1 MKRES
6 KMEEV
11 KGKMEDCHT
20 DSELLTQ
27 FHKNKPQLRFSG
39 FDDDWEEKKL
49 GEVSDRVTR
58 KNENLESTL
67 PLTISAQYGLVDQI
81 TFFNNQI
88 ASTTN
93 LRNYFL
99 VKNGEFAYN
108 KSYSA
113 GYPWGAI
120 KRLDRYEKGV
130 LSTLYIVF
138 KPKNINSDYL
148 LSYYDTD
155 KWYKQVSE
163 IAAEGA
169 RNHGLLNIA
178 PNDFFQ
184 TTFYAPKSENEQQK
198 IGTILSKFDSLIQA
212 KTKKLESLKAAKKSL
227 LQKCFPKEGEKV
239 PEMRFAG
246 FSGEWEE
253 KTIGEIAEIITGG
266 TPSTSHED
274 YWFPK
279 EIPWLSSGEV
289 NKKYILFTDD
299 YISKKGFSNSSAHW
313 IKSNSVL
320 IALAGQG
327 KTRGTVAI
335 NMIPLTTNQS
345 IAGII
350 LNNEMDTNFVFQ
362 SLERKYEAI
371 RKMSS
376 GDGSRGGLNKQL
388 VSEITFMCP
397 LTLNEQQ
404 KIGQFFAKYDSLIS
418 LQKKEIENLKTIKKS
433 LLQKMF
439 V

>member
-1 MKRES
+1 MN
-6 KMEEV
+6 EEV
-11 KGKMEDCHT
+11 KGKKC
-20 DSELLTQ
+20 
-27 FHKNKPQLRFSG
+27 PQLRFSG

-49 GEVSDRVTR
+49 GNVSDRVTR

-81 TFFNNQI
+81 TFFNNQV

-148 LSYYDTD
+148 LSYYDTN

-184 TTFYAPKSENEQQK
+184 TTFIAPLSELEQQK
-198 IGTILSKFDSLIQA
+198 IGTFLSHVDSLIQA
-212 KTKKLESLKAAKKSL
+212 KTKKLESLKAVKKSL
-227 LQKCFPKEGEKV
+227 LQKCFPKAGEKV

-246 FSGEWEE
+246 FSGDWEE
-253 KTIGEIAEIITGG
+253 KKLGDVITVNSGKDYKHLDEGNIPVYGTGG
-266 TPSTSHED
+266 YMLSVNAKLSDIDAVGIGRKGTIDNPLYLKAPFWTVDTLFFMTANNGFDLKFIYNLSQNIDWKSMDESTS
-274 YWFPK
+274 
-279 EIPWLSSGEV
+279 IPSLSKNNIVDVE
-289 NKKYILFTDD
+289 
-299 YISKKGFSNSSAHW
+299 
-313 IKSNSVL
+313 VL
-320 IALAGQG
+320 I
-327 KTRGTVAI
+327 
-335 NMIPLTTNQS
+335 PP
-345 IAGII
+345 
-350 LNNEMDTNFVFQ
+350 
-362 SLERKYEAI
+362 SLE
-371 RKMSS
+371 
-376 GDGSRGGLNKQL
+376 
-388 VSEITFMCP
+388 
-397 LTLNEQQ
+397 EQQ
-404 KIGQFFAKYDSLIS
+404 KIGQFFSKYDSLITA
-418 LQKKEIENLKTIKKS
+418 QQKEIDKLKDIKKA

-439 V
+439 I

>member
-1 MKRES
+1 MKQ
-6 KMEEV
+6 
-11 KGKMEDCHT
+11 T
-20 DSELLTQ
+20 
-27 FHKNKPQLRFSG
+27 KNVPQLRFSG

-49 GEVSDRVTR
+49 GNVSDRVTR

-184 TTFYAPKSENEQQK
+184 TTFVAPMSEIEQQK
-198 IGTILSKFDSLIQA
+198 IGAFLSHVDSLIQA
-212 KTKKLESLKAAKKSL
+212 KTKKLESLKAVKKSL
-227 LQKCFPKEGEKV
+227 LQKCFPKAGEKV
-239 PEMRFAG
+239 PEIRFAG
-246 FSGEWEE
+246 FSGDWEE
-253 KTIGEIAEIITGG
+253 KKLTDEVELYSGLTYTPKDVEEYGTLVLRSSNVQNGEIELEDNVFVDPKVVNSKNVEKGDIIVVVRNGSRALIGKHAQIKTTMHNTVIGAFMTGIKAPNPEFMNALLSTDAFTREVEINLGATINQITN
-266 TPSTSHED
+266 STFESMSF
-274 YWFPK
+274 YFPK
-279 EIPWLSSGEV
+279 TIE
-289 NKKYILFTDD
+289 
-299 YISKKGFSNSSAHW
+299 
-313 IKSNSVL
+313 
-320 IALAGQG
+320 
-327 KTRGTVAI
+327 
-335 NMIPLTTNQS
+335 
-345 IAGII
+345 
-350 LNNEMDTNFVFQ
+350 
-362 SLERKYEAI
+362 
-371 RKMSS
+371 
-376 GDGSRGGLNKQL
+376 
-388 VSEITFMCP
+388 
-397 LTLNEQQ
+397 EQQ
-404 KIGQFFAKYDSLIS
+404 ALGSFFSKYDSLVS
-418 LQKKEIENLKTIKKS
+418 AQQKEIDKLKDIKKS

>member
-1 MKRES
+1 MKE
-6 KMEEV
+6 
-11 KGKMEDCHT
+11 T
-20 DSELLTQ
+20 
-27 FHKNKPQLRFSG
+27 KNVPQLRFSG
-39 FDDDWEEKKL
+39 FNDDWEVKKL

-81 TFFNNQI
+81 TFFNNQV

-184 TTFYAPKSENEQQK
+184 TIFATPMSEIEQQK
-198 IGTILSKFDSLIQA
+198 IGAFLSHVDSLIQA
-212 KTKKLESLKAAKKSL
+212 NTKKLESLKAVKKSL
-227 LQKCFPKEGEKV
+227 LQKCFPKAGQKV
-239 PEMRFAG
+239 PEMRFAE
-246 FSGEWEE
+246 FSGDWEE
-253 KTIGEIAEIITGG
+253 KKLGEIAEKF
-266 TPSTSHED
+266 D
-274 YWFPK
+274 Y
-279 EIPWLSSGEV
+279 
-289 NKKYILFTDD
+289 
-299 YISKKGFSNSSAHW
+299 
-313 IKSNSVL
+313 
-320 IALAGQG
+320 
-327 KTRGTVAI
+327 
-335 NMIPLTTNQS
+335 
-345 IAGII
+345 
-350 LNNEMDTNFVFQ
+350 
-362 SLERKYEAI
+362 
-371 RKMSS
+371 
-376 GDGSRGGLNKQL
+376 GLNAAATDFDGKNKYLRITDIDDENRYFKYDDVSSPDCILSESENYLLKENDIVFARTGASVGKSYIYNKQDGI
-388 VSEITFMCP
+388 VY
-397 LTLNEQQ
+397 
-404 KIGQFFAKYDSLIS
+404 FAGFLIRAHIKQEYDSLFIFQNT
-418 LQKKEIENLKTIKKS
+418 L
-433 LLQKMF
+433 
-439 V
+439 

>member
-1 MKRES
+1 MKE
-6 KMEEV
+6 
-11 KGKMEDCHT
+11 T
-20 DSELLTQ
+20 
-27 FHKNKPQLRFSG
+27 KNVPQLRFSG
-39 FDDDWEEKKL
+39 FDDDWEVKKL

-58 KNENLESTL
+58 KNENFESTL

-81 TFFNNQI
+81 TFFNNQV

-184 TTFYAPKSENEQQK
+184 TIFATPMSEIEQQK
-198 IGTILSKFDSLIQA
+198 IGAFLSHVDSLIQA
-212 KTKKLESLKAAKKSL
+212 NTKKLESLKAVKKSL
-227 LQKCFPKEGEKV
+227 LQKCFPKAGQKV

-246 FSGEWEE
+246 FSGDWEE
-253 KTIGEIAEIITGG
+253 KKLGEFCKLFGRIGFRGYTEKDLVKEGEGAITLS
-266 TPSTSHED
+266 PSNIVDGIMNYSKCT
-274 YWFPK
+274 
-279 EIPWLSSGEV
+279 
-289 NKKYILFTDD
+289 
-299 YISKKGFSNSSAHW
+299 YISWYKYEESPE
-313 IKSNSVL
+313 IKINNGDILLVKTGSTF
-320 IALAGQG
+320 G
-327 KTRGTVAI
+327 KTALVTNLPCEATINPQFVVIKNIKIDNIFLSYLLSHDLIQNQINSTVVGGAI
-335 NMIPLTTNQS
+335 PTMSQEVIKNFNILIPSAT
-345 IAGII
+345 
-350 LNNEMDTNFVFQ
+350 
-362 SLERKYEAI
+362 K
-371 RKMSS
+371 
-376 GDGSRGGLNKQL
+376 
-388 VSEITFMCP
+388 
-397 LTLNEQQ
+397 EQQ
-404 KIGQFFAKYDSLIS
+404 KIGHFFSKYDSLIS
-418 LQKKEIENLKTIKKS
+418 AQQKEIDKLKDIKKS

>member
-1 MKRES
+1 MK
-6 KMEEV
+6 
-11 KGKMEDCHT
+11 
-20 DSELLTQ
+20 Q
-27 FHKNKPQLRFSG
+27 AKNVPQLRFSG

-49 GEVSDRVTR
+49 GNVSDRVTR

-81 TFFNNQI
+81 TFFNNQV

-184 TTFYAPKSENEQQK
+184 TTFAAPISEIEQQK
-198 IGTILSKFDSLIQA
+198 IGAFLSHVDSLIQT
-212 KTKKLESLKAAKKSL
+212 KTKKLESLKAVKKSL
-227 LQKCFPKEGEKV
+227 LQKCFPKAGEKV
-239 PEMRFAG
+239 PEMRFAE
-246 FSGEWEE
+246 FSGDWEE
-253 KTIGEIAEIITGG
+253 KKLGDVITVNSGKDYKHLDEGNIPVYGTGG
-266 TPSTSHED
+266 YMLSVNAKLSDIDAVGIGRKGTIDNPLYLKAPFWTVDTLFFMTANNGFDLKFIYNLSQNIDWKSMDESTS
-274 YWFPK
+274 
-279 EIPWLSSGEV
+279 IPSLSKNNIVDVE
-289 NKKYILFTDD
+289 
-299 YISKKGFSNSSAHW
+299 
-313 IKSNSVL
+313 VL
-320 IALAGQG
+320 I
-327 KTRGTVAI
+327 
-335 NMIPLTTNQS
+335 PP
-345 IAGII
+345 
-350 LNNEMDTNFVFQ
+350 
-362 SLERKYEAI
+362 SLE
-371 RKMSS
+371 
-376 GDGSRGGLNKQL
+376 
-388 VSEITFMCP
+388 
-397 LTLNEQQ
+397 EQQ
-404 KIGQFFAKYDSLIS
+404 KIGQFFSKYDSLIS
-418 LQKKEIENLKTIKKS
+418 AQQKEIDKLKDIKKS

>member
-1 MKRES
+1 MKE
-6 KMEEV
+6 
-11 KGKMEDCHT
+11 T
-20 DSELLTQ
+20 
-27 FHKNKPQLRFSG
+27 KNVPQLRFSG

-49 GEVSDRVTR
+49 GNVSDRVTR

-81 TFFNNQI
+81 TFFNNQV

-184 TTFYAPKSENEQQK
+184 TTFAAPMSEIEQQK
-198 IGTILSKFDSLIQA
+198 IGAFLSHVDSLIQA
-212 KTKKLESLKAAKKSL
+212 KTKKLESFKAVKKAL
-227 LQKCFPKEGEKV
+227 LQKSFPKAGEKV

-362 SLERKYEAI
+362 SLERKYDAI

-376 GDGSRGGLNKQL
+376 GDESRGGLNKQL

-397 LTLNEQQ
+397 PKFEEQQ
-404 KIGQFFAKYDSLIS
+404 KIGQFFSKYDSLIS
-418 LQKKEIENLKTIKKS
+418 VQQKEIEKLKDIKKS

>member
-1 MKRES
+1 MKE
-6 KMEEV
+6 
-11 KGKMEDCHT
+11 T
-20 DSELLTQ
+20 
-27 FHKNKPQLRFSG
+27 KNVPQLRFSG
-39 FDDDWEEKKL
+39 FDDDWEVKKL

-81 TFFNNQI
+81 TFFNNQV

-184 TTFYAPKSENEQQK
+184 TIFATPMSEIEQQK
-198 IGTILSKFDSLIQA
+198 IGAFLSHVDSLIQA
-212 KTKKLESLKAAKKSL
+212 NTKKLESLKAVKKSL
-227 LQKCFPKEGEKV
+227 LQKCFPKAGQKV

-246 FSGEWEE
+246 FSGDWEE
-253 KTIGEIAEIITGG
+253 KKLGEFCKLFGRIGFRGYTEKDLVKEGEGAITLS
-266 TPSTSHED
+266 PSNIVDGIMNYSKCT
-274 YWFPK
+274 
-279 EIPWLSSGEV
+279 
-289 NKKYILFTDD
+289 
-299 YISKKGFSNSSAHW
+299 YISWYKYEESPE
-313 IKSNSVL
+313 IKINNGDILLVKTGSTF
-320 IALAGQG
+320 G
-327 KTRGTVAI
+327 KTALVTNLPCEATINPQFVVIKNIKIDNIFLSYLLSHDLIQNQINSTVVSGAI
-335 NMIPLTTNQS
+335 PTMSQEVIKNFNILIPSAT
-345 IAGII
+345 
-350 LNNEMDTNFVFQ
+350 
-362 SLERKYEAI
+362 K
-371 RKMSS
+371 
-376 GDGSRGGLNKQL
+376 
-388 VSEITFMCP
+388 
-397 LTLNEQQ
+397 EQQ
-404 KIGQFFAKYDSLIS
+404 KIGHFFSKYDSLIS
-418 LQKKEIENLKTIKKS
+418 AQQKEIDKLKDIKKS

>member
-1 MKRES
+1 
-6 KMEEV
+6 MEEV
-11 KGKMEDCHT
+11 KSKMEDCHT

-27 FHKNKPQLRFSG
+27 FHKNTPQLRFSG
-39 FDDDWEEKKL
+39 FDDEWEEKKL
-49 GEVSDRVTR
+49 GNVSDRVTR

-81 TFFNNQI
+81 TFFNNQV

-184 TTFYAPKSENEQQK
+184 TTFYAPMSEIEQQK
-198 IGTILSKFDSLIQA
+198 IGTFLSHVDSLIQE
-212 KTKKLESLKAAKKSL
+212 KTKKLESLKAVKKSL
-227 LQKCFPKEGEKV
+227 LQKCFPKDGEKV

-246 FSGEWEE
+246 FSGDWEE
-253 KTIGEIAEIITGG
+253 MKLGEVCEINPSSNLPSVFEYVDLESVLGSEMISHRTEFKNNAPSRAQRLAKKGDVFYQTVRPYQKNNYLFELDFTNYVFSTG
-266 TPSTSHED
+266 
-274 YWFPK
+274 YAQLRPK
-279 EIPWLSSGEV
+279 EINSKFLMCQIQSDTFV
-289 NKKYILFTDD
+289 NM
-299 YISKKGFSNSSAHW
+299 
-313 IKSNSVL
+313 VL
-320 IALAGQG
+320 E
-327 KTRGTVAI
+327 KCTGTSYPAI
-335 NMIPLTTNQS
+335 NSTELS
-345 IAGII
+345 GI
-350 LNNEMDTNFVFQ
+350 
-362 SLERKYEAI
+362 SL
-371 RKMSS
+371 
-376 GDGSRGGLNKQL
+376 L
-388 VSEITFMCP
+388 VSNDFI
-397 LTLNEQQ
+397 EQQ
-404 KIGQFFAKYDSLIS
+404 KIGQFFSKYDSLIS
-418 LQKKEIENLKTIKKS
+418 AQQKEIDKLKDIKKS

>member
-1 MKRES
+1 MKE
-6 KMEEV
+6 
-11 KGKMEDCHT
+11 T
-20 DSELLTQ
+20 
-27 FHKNKPQLRFSG
+27 KNVPQLRFSG
-39 FDDDWEEKKL
+39 FDDDWEVKKL

-58 KNENLESTL
+58 KNENFESTL

-81 TFFNNQI
+81 TFFNNQV

-184 TTFYAPKSENEQQK
+184 TIFATPMSEIEQQK
-198 IGTILSKFDSLIQA
+198 IGAFLSHVDSLIQA
-212 KTKKLESLKAAKKSL
+212 NTKKLESLKAVKKSL
-227 LQKCFPKEGEKV
+227 LQKCFPKAGQKV

-246 FSGEWEE
+246 FSGDWEE
-253 KTIGEIAEIITGG
+253 KKLGEFCKLFGRIGFRGYTEKDLVKEGEGAITLS
-266 TPSTSHED
+266 PSNIVDGIMNYSKCT
-274 YWFPK
+274 
-279 EIPWLSSGEV
+279 
-289 NKKYILFTDD
+289 
-299 YISKKGFSNSSAHW
+299 YISWYKYEESPE
-313 IKSNSVL
+313 IKINNGDILLVKTGSTF
-320 IALAGQG
+320 G
-327 KTRGTVAI
+327 KTALVTNLPCEATINPQFVVIKNIKIDNIFLSYLLSHDLIQNQINSTVVGGAI
-335 NMIPLTTNQS
+335 PTMSQEVIKNFNILIPSAT
-345 IAGII
+345 
-350 LNNEMDTNFVFQ
+350 
-362 SLERKYEAI
+362 K
-371 RKMSS
+371 
-376 GDGSRGGLNKQL
+376 
-388 VSEITFMCP
+388 
-397 LTLNEQQ
+397 EQQ
-404 KIGQFFAKYDSLIS
+404 KIGHFFSKYNSLIS
-418 LQKKEIENLKTIKKS
+418 AQQKEIDKLKDIKKS

>member
-1 MKRES
+1 MKET
-6 KMEEV
+6 KKV
-11 KGKMEDCHT
+11 
-20 DSELLTQ
+20 
-27 FHKNKPQLRFSG
+27 PQLRFSA
-39 FDDDWEEKKL
+39 FDDEWEEKKL

-81 TFFNNQI
+81 TFFNNQV

-138 KPKNINSDYL
+138 NPKNINSDYL

-184 TTFYAPKSENEQQK
+184 TTFAAPMSELEQQK
-198 IGTILSKFDSLIQA
+198 IGTFLSHVDSLIQA
-212 KTKKLESLKAAKKSL
+212 KTKKLESLKAVKKSL
-227 LQKCFPKEGEKV
+227 LQKCFPKDGEKA
-239 PEMRFAG
+239 PQMRFKG
-246 FSGEWEE
+246 FSEDWENIKFSE
-253 KTIGEIAEIITGG
+253 FCSFYSGG
-266 TPSTSHED
+266 TPTAGNTEYYNGD
-274 YWFPK
+274 
-279 EIPWLSSGEV
+279 IPFIRSGEIHQDRTELFLSQSGYDSSSAKMV
-289 NKKYILFTDD
+289 IAGTILYALYGANSGDVSISKITGAINQAILAIIPNEN
-299 YISKKGFSNSSAHW
+299 YISTF
-313 IKSNSVL
+313 
-320 IALAGQG
+320 
-327 KTRGTVAI
+327 
-335 NMIPLTTNQS
+335 
-345 IAGII
+345 I
-350 LNNEMDTNFVFQ
+350 L
-362 SLERKYEAI
+362 Y
-371 RKMSS
+371 
-376 GDGSRGGLNKQL
+376 
-388 VSEITFMCP
+388 
-397 LTLNEQQ
+397 
-404 KIGQFFAKYDSLIS
+404 
-418 LQKKEIENLKTIKKS
+418 
-433 LLQKMF
+433 
-439 V
+439 

>member
-1 MKRES
+1 MN
-6 KMEEV
+6 EEV
-11 KGKMEDCHT
+11 KGKK
-20 DSELLTQ
+20 S
-27 FHKNKPQLRFSG
+27 PQLRFSG
-39 FDDDWEEKKL
+39 FDEGWEEKKL
-49 GEVSDRVTR
+49 GEFSDRVTR

-81 TFFNNQI
+81 TFFNNQV

-184 TTFYAPKSENEQQK
+184 TTFAAPMSEIEQQK
-198 IGTILSKFDSLIQA
+198 IGTFLSHVDSLIQA
-212 KTKKLESLKAAKKSL
+212 KTKKLESLKAVKKSL
-227 LQKCFPKEGEKV
+227 LQKCFPKAGEKV

-246 FSGEWEE
+246 FSGDWEE
-253 KTIGEIAEIITGG
+253 KKLGDFGEVCMCRRIFKEQTSDSGEIPFFKIGTFGGSPDAFITRNLFNEYRTKYPYPKIGDILISAAGTIGRSVEYDGSDVYYQDSNIVWLNHNNELHTSFLKTFYEIVNWFGIEG
-266 TPSTSHED
+266 STIQRL
-274 YWFPK
+274 Y
-279 EIPWLSSGEV
+279 
-289 NKKYILFTDD
+289 N
-299 YISKKGFSNSSAHW
+299 SN
-313 IKSNSVL
+313 
-320 IALAGQG
+320 
-327 KTRGTVAI
+327 
-335 NMIPLTTNQS
+335 
-345 IAGII
+345 I
-350 LNNEMDTNFVFQ
+350 LNT
-362 SLERKYEAI
+362 SI
-371 RKMSS
+371 S
-376 GDGSRGGLNKQL
+376 
-388 VSEITFMCP
+388 IP
-397 LTLNEQQ
+397 PTLAEQQ
-404 KIGQFFAKYDSLIS
+404 KIGQFFSKYDSLIS
-418 LQKKEIENLKTIKKS
+418 AQQKEIDKLKDIKKS

-439 V
+439 I

>member
-1 MKRES
+1 MKE
-6 KMEEV
+6 
-11 KGKMEDCHT
+11 T
-20 DSELLTQ
+20 
-27 FHKNKPQLRFSG
+27 KNVPQLRFSG
-39 FDDDWEEKKL
+39 FDDDWEVKKL

-58 KNENLESTL
+58 KNENFESTL

-81 TFFNNQI
+81 TFFNNQV

-184 TTFYAPKSENEQQK
+184 TIFATPMSEIEQQK
-198 IGTILSKFDSLIQA
+198 IGAFLSHVDSLIQA
-212 KTKKLESLKAAKKSL
+212 NTKKLESLKAVKKSL
-227 LQKCFPKEGEKV
+227 LQKCFPKAGQKV

-246 FSGEWEE
+246 FSGDWEE
-253 KTIGEIAEIITGG
+253 KKLGGKETGRILQTI
-266 TPSTSHED
+266 
-274 YWFPK
+274 WK
-279 EIPWLSSGEV
+279 
-289 NKKYILFTDD
+289 N
-299 YISKKGFSNSSAHW
+299 W
-313 IKSNSVL
+313 I
-320 IALAGQG
+320 
-327 KTRGTVAI
+327 
-335 NMIPLTTNQS
+335 
-345 IAGII
+345 
-350 LNNEMDTNFVFQ
+350 
-362 SLERKYEAI
+362 
-371 RKMSS
+371 
-376 GDGSRGGLNKQL
+376 
-388 VSEITFMCP
+388 
-397 LTLNEQQ
+397 
-404 KIGQFFAKYDSLIS
+404 
-418 LQKKEIENLKTIKKS
+418 
-433 LLQKMF
+433 
-439 V
+439 

>member
-1 MKRES
+1 MKE
-6 KMEEV
+6 
-11 KGKMEDCHT
+11 T
-20 DSELLTQ
+20 
-27 FHKNKPQLRFSG
+27 KNVPQLRFSG
-39 FDDDWEEKKL
+39 FDDDWEVKKL

-81 TFFNNQI
+81 TFFNNQV

-178 PNDFFQ
+178 PNDFFL
-184 TTFYAPKSENEQQK
+184 TTFAAPMSEIEQQK
-198 IGTILSKFDSLIQA
+198 IGTFLSHVDSLIQA
-212 KTKKLESLKAAKKSL
+212 KTKKLESLKAVKKSL
-227 LQKCFPKEGEKV
+227 LQKCFPKAGEKV
-239 PEMRFAG
+239 PEMRFAE
-246 FSGEWEE
+246 FSGDWEE
-253 KTIGEIAEIITGG
+253 KKLGEIANIYDGTHQTPKYQSTGVK
-266 TPSTSHED
+266 
-274 YWFPK
+274 F
-279 EIPWLSSGEV
+279 LSVE
-289 NKKYILFTDD
+289 NIKNLETDKYISTADFVKDFKI
-299 YISKKGFSNSSAHW
+299 YPQKGD
-313 IKSNSVL
+313 IL
-320 IALAGQG
+320 M
-327 KTRGTVAI
+327 TRIGDI
-335 NMIPLTTNQS
+335 GTTNIYLSTEPIAFYVSLALLKPTNIDSLFLNYVIQS
-345 IAGII
+345 PFVQ
-350 LNNEMDTNFVFQ
+350 NEL
-362 SLERKYEAI
+362 SLHTLHTAI
-371 RKMSS
+371 PKKINKNEISLVKLLVPSS
-376 GDGSRGGLNKQL
+376 KS
-388 VSEITFMCP
+388 
-397 LTLNEQQ
+397 EQQ
-404 KIGQFFAKYDSLIS
+404 KIGQFFSKYDSLIS
-418 LQKKEIENLKTIKKS
+418 VQQKEIDKLKNIKKS

>member
-1 MKRES
+1 MN
-6 KMEEV
+6 EEV
-11 KGKMEDCHT
+11 KGKK
-20 DSELLTQ
+20 S
-27 FHKNKPQLRFSG
+27 PQLRFSG
-39 FDDDWEEKKL
+39 FKKIENEKLKDENWFSAPASEIFISVNDRNHPELPVLSASQELGMIYRDEGGMNIFHDVANEITYKHVRPGQFVIHLRSFQGGFAHSKVEGITSPAYTILDFKDRNKHNDLFWKYVLTSEE
-49 GEVSDRVTR
+49 
-58 KNENLESTL
+58 
-67 PLTISAQYGLVDQI
+67 
-81 TFFNNQI
+81 F
-88 ASTTN
+88 
-93 LRNYFL
+93 
-99 VKNGEFAYN
+99 
-108 KSYSA
+108 
-113 GYPWGAI
+113 I
-120 KRLDRYEKGV
+120 KRLELITYGIRDGRSINFSDF
-130 LSTLYIVF
+130 STLKF
-138 KPKNINSDYL
+138 NFP
-148 LSYYDTD
+148 SYE
-155 KWYKQVSE
+155 V
-163 IAAEGA
+163 
-169 RNHGLLNIA
+169 
-178 PNDFFQ
+178 
-184 TTFYAPKSENEQQK
+184 QQK
-198 IGTILSKFDSLIQA
+198 IGAFLSHVDSLIQA
-212 KTKKLESLKAAKKSL
+212 KTKKLESLKSVKKSL
-227 LQKCFPKEGEKV
+227 LQKCFPKAGEKG

-350 LNNEMDTNFVFQ
+350 FNNEMDTNFVFQ

-404 KIGQFFAKYDSLIS
+404 KIGQFFSKYDYLVSA
-418 LQKKEIENLKTIKKS
+418 QQKEIDKLKDIKKS
-433 LLQKMF
+433 LLQNMF